1 MSSLSLK
8 KFFKGSFW
16 VVLANVV
23 TRFAGFVTLPLLAR
37 LLGPANLGLYSLVQN
52 TVQTGDGLGR
62 LGVDAAMHR
71 NGSQYET
78 IGTKAV
84 GRLFGVGACLMI
96 GAGGLIA
103 ICVWVARNALA
114 LNWLGEPRVEPWLGL
129 TALIIVLTAIS
140 NPPWVYLVAL
150 HAFRSYSL
158 RSSVLSIAGAI
169 LTLSLAWFFGF
180 AGALW
185 GLGLTALIQAI
196 WGWWLTL
203 PVLHEKEIRLRCDRF
218 FSEARSILSF
228 GLPFYASN
236 FLSSFIALPLLG
248 YVTRTG
254 GIEQLGYLRVAQSLS
269 QFITF
274 LPTAIAPVVISSLSA
289 NLAADVQSYQRL
301 KSLHLRTLWAC
312 ILVFSICVCFSLDTL
327 IPKLFGSTYVD
338 AVLLSRITIWMAA
351 ITSMAGILS
360 QYVISSGNTRLI
372 AVIQTIGLLITILV
386 ALTLIP
392 TYSSL
397 GLLIAQISGAA
408 FTLIAYTKPALKDI
422 EQSEQGHLSFL
433 AALSISLLGT
443 TFLLPLYLKNHWLLL
458 LVSIVII
465 ILTLALL
472 FFQSFT
478 VQERALASSTFKQ
491 ALTKLISGASKNST

>member
-8 KFFKGSFW
+8 EFFKGSFW
-16 VVLANVV
+16 VVLANII
-23 TRFAGFVTLPLLAR
+23 TRFSGFVTLPVLAR
-37 LLGPANLGLYSLVQN
+37 LLGPADLGLYSLVQN

-78 IGTKAV
+78 IGSKAV

-103 ICVWVARNALA
+103 ICVWVARKAIA
-114 LNWLGEPRVEPWLGL
+114 LNWLGEPQVEPWLGL
-129 TALIIVLTAIS
+129 TALIIVLTTVS

-150 HAFRSYSL
+150 HAFRTYSL
-158 RSSVLSIAGAI
+158 RASVVSIAGAI
-169 LTLSLAWFFGF
+169 LTLSLAWFLGL

-185 GLGLTALIQAI
+185 GLGLTALIQAF

-218 FSEARSILSF
+218 FSETRTILSF
-228 GLPFYASN
+228 GLPFYFSN
-236 FLSSFIALPLLG
+236 FLASFIALPLLG
-248 YVTRTG
+248 YVSRTG

-274 LPTAIAPVVISSLSA
+274 LPTAIAPVLISSLSA
-289 NLAADVQSYQRL
+289 NLAADVQGYQRL
-301 KSLHLRTLWAC
+301 KSLHLRILWVC
-312 ILVFSICVCFSLDTL
+312 ILVFSITVCFSLDAL

-351 ITSMAGILS
+351 ITSMAGIFS
-360 QYVISSGNTRLI
+360 QYVISSGNTGLI
-372 AVIQTIGLLITILV
+372 AVIQTIGLLITLLV

-408 FTLIAYTKPALKDI
+408 FTLVAYAKPALKDI
-422 EQSEQGHLSFL
+422 EQSNRIHLWCLAGLSINLLAITFLVPFFIDNSWLLLGGSLLIISVTL
-433 AALSISLLGT
+433 AALC
-443 TFLLPLYLKNHWLLL
+443 
-458 LVSIVII
+458 
-465 ILTLALL
+465 
-472 FFQSFT
+472 FQVFT
-478 VQERALASSTFKQ
+478 IQERVLVLSAFKQ
-491 ALTKLISGASKNST
+491 GLAKIISIASKK

>member
-8 KFFKGSFW
+8 EFFKGSFW

-23 TRFAGFVTLPLLAR
+23 TRFAGFITLSLLAR

-52 TVQTGDGLGR
+52 TVQTGDGLAR
-62 LGVDAAMHR
+62 LGIDAAMHR

-96 GAGGLIA
+96 GSGTLIA

-114 LNWLGEPRVEPWLGL
+114 LHWLGEPRVEPWLDL
-129 TALIIVLTAIS
+129 TALIVILTTIS

-150 HAFRSYSL
+150 HAFRTYSL
-158 RSSVLSIAGAI
+158 RTSVVSIAGAI
-169 LTLSLAWFFGF
+169 LTLSLAWFFGL
-180 AGALW
+180 AGAL
-185 GLGLTALIQAI
+185 GSLGLTALIQAV

-203 PVLHEKEIRLRCDRF
+203 PVLREKEIRLRCDRF
-218 FSEARSILSF
+218 FSEARSILGF

-248 YVTRTG
+248 YVSRAG

-269 QFITF
+269 QLVTF

-289 NLAADVQSYQRL
+289 NLAADVQGYQRL

-312 ILVFSICVCFSLDTL
+312 ILVFSITVCFSLDAL
-327 IPKLFGSTYVD
+327 IPKLFGSTFVD
-338 AVLLSRITIWMAA
+338 AILLSRITIWMAA
-351 ITSMAGILS
+351 ITSMASIFG
-360 QYVISSGNTRLI
+360 QYVTSSGNTRLI

-386 ALTLIP
+386 ALALIP
-392 TYSSL
+392 TYSSI
-397 GLLIAQISGAA
+397 GLLIAQILGAA
-408 FTLIAYTKPALKDI
+408 FTLIAYAKPALKDFKESDRI
-422 EQSEQGHLSFL
+422 RLWCL
-433 AALSISLLGT
+433 AGLGINLLVT
-443 TFLLPLYLKNHWLLL
+443 TFLLPLALENSWLLL
-458 LVSIVII
+458 GGSLLFISV
-465 ILTLALL
+465 TLAVLC
-472 FFQSFT
+472 FQAFT
-478 VQERALASSTFKQ
+478 IQERALVSSAFKQ
-491 ALTKLISGASKNST
+491 AFAKLISGAPKK